1 MVPLW
6 PVSLGVV
13 KGAQSLTQ
21 SALEELREVGDQNRI
36 HFISALT
43 WDGRSMSKVAG
54 IRRGSMKMVEWVAS
68 LQIHVYLELQ
78 NLTLSGNS
86 ISDRI
91 S

>member
-36 HFISALT
+36 HSP
-43 WDGRSMSKVAG
+43 
-54 IRRGSMKMVEWVAS
+54 
-68 LQIHVYLELQ
+68 
-78 NLTLSGNS
+78 
-86 ISDRI
+86 
-91 S
+91 